1 MNDDVVG
8 TNATKPCIA
17 VRHSELQRTDNSH
30 YRRECPQ
37 CKQGLLSVKR
47 NWNTFELEEFDHC
60 VLCGQQFQYLD
71 IDELRKKESN
81 IYRKDPNETDKIA
94 N

>member
-1 MNDDVVG
+1 MNDVVG
-8 TNATKPCIA
+8 INATKPCIT
-17 VRHSELQRTDNSH
+17 VKHSELIHIDNSH

-37 CKQGLLSVKR
+37 CKQGTLSVIR
-47 NWNTFELEEFDHC
+47 NWNTFELEEFDRC

-71 IDELRKKESN
+71 IDELIKKEFLSV
-81 IYRKDPNETDKIA
+81 KQSDKSDKAA